1 MGWREMIE
9 IKNGNKVERYQE
21 VAEDFDSFVV
31 KGVDKEIEGGF
42 TYTNAYTNEPSCMVI
57 MKDQVTSHYNDWED
71 TFDLYKG
78 IRVYC
83 RKDKETGKIT
93 IKADNVPDELAGEFT
108 REEYLDDARGENYPP
123 FKNVRF
129 IKTIEA
135 DDPDLKL
142 EVTKHYHR
150 DFKVDRYGVVPGMG
164 RSEYDRLHAEY
175 LADRIKDYEG
185 LESDP
190 IYRLFIGSYGFDYLD
205 DKGLVD
211 LDTVFEKII
220 PAAYQMLLDEGT
232 PYGARNF
239 VDDLERCVFRGEHF
253 PGFHNKEEYTVI
265 RDGRRADLSPEYIY
279 YLYLQRALR
288 VKKYHAEGVVP
299 YSLLELSFVW
309 YSFEENYEEYSN
321 DHNPVEF
328 DGVRLCDDLGEY
340 VKSIRAEM
348 EYYIPFDTLTEK

>member
-1 MGWREMIE
+1 MIE

-42 TYTNAYTNEPSCMVI
+42 TYTNVYTNEPSCMVI
-57 MKDQVTSHYNDWED
+57 KKDQVTSHYNDWED

-185 LESDP
+185 LE
-190 IYRLFIGSYGFDYLD
+190 
-205 DKGLVD
+205 
-211 LDTVFEKII
+211 II

-239 VDDLERCVFRGEHF
+239 VDDLERCVFRGKHF

-288 VKKYHAEGVVP
+288 VKKYHAEGVAP